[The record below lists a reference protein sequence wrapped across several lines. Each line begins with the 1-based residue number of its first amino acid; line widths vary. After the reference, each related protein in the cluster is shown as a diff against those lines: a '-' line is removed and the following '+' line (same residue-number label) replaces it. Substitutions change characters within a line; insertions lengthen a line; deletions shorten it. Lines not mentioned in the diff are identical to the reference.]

1 MLEPCYDSSTATPVE
16 QLHSKEFVEG
26 ILKAGSLFSMLENKK
41 LNATGLFTLM
51 LEKKEYREIF
61 VELTASENF
70 KEAILSM
77 LYLHP
82 SLVKSKITK
91 TAIKKLNAKPNNRSR
106 ATSLQ

>member
-1 MLEPCYDSSTATPVE
+1 MLDFRHDSSSAAPADQIQT
-16 QLHSKEFVEG
+16 KEFVEG
-26 ILKAGSLFSMLENKK
+26 ALKAGSLFSMLENKK
-41 LNATGLFTLM
+41 LNAAGLFTLI

-61 VELTASENF
+61 VEMTASENF

-91 TAIKKLNAKPNNRSR
+91 TAIKKLNAKPNNKSR